1 MESDPTVALVLGTR
15 PEIIKSAPIIRA
27 CDREDIDY
35 FLLHTGQ
42 HYSESLDDVF
52 FEQLNLPTPEYNLDI
67 GSGPHGRQTARMI
80 SGIESIL
87 EDERPDVVL
96 VQGDTNTVLAGTI
109 AANKLPTRLGHV
121 EAGLRSFDRE
131 MPEESNRRVADHLAD
146 YLFAPTQRSAG
157 LLADEGIDDER
168 VFVTGNTVVDAVEQ
182 NRALAAKKSTV
193 LATHNL
199 DSGEFVLL
207 TAHRQETVDAPERFA
222 AVLRGADAVAS
233 SLDCPVVY
241 PIHPRS
247 RSRLTEFD
255 IDVPESVRLLGPQ
268 DYLDFLKLESD
279 AALVLTDSGGVQEE
293 ACILGTPCVTL
304 RDSTERPETIEV
316 GANRLVGTDPDEI
329 RRGSRIMIETAT
341 EWDNPF
347 GDGRTGESIVS
358 ILRSNG
364 GTAGEVG

>member
-1 MESDPTVALVLGTR
+1 MADLAIALVLGTR
-15 PEIIKSAPIIRA
+15 PEIIKLAPVIRA
-27 CDREDIDY
+27 CEREDIDH

-42 HYSESLDDVF
+42 HYSESLDRVF

-67 GSGPHGRQTARMI
+67 GSGSHGRQTAGMI

-109 AANKLPTRLGHV
+109 AADKLPTRLGHV

-131 MPEESNRRVADHLAD
+131 MPEESNRRVADHLSD
-146 YLFAPTQRSAG
+146 YLFAPTERSAN
-157 LLADEGIDDER
+157 LLAEEGIDDER

-182 NRALAAKKSTV
+182 NRTLALEKSTV
-193 LATHNL
+193 LSDLGL
-199 DSGEFVLL
+199 DPGNFVLL

-222 AVLRGADAVAS
+222 SVLRGADAVAS
-233 SLDCPVVY
+233 SLSCPVVY

-247 RSRLTEFD
+247 RERLSAFG
-255 IDVPESVRLLGPQ
+255 IDVPETVRLLEPRE
-268 DYLDFLKLESD
+268 YLDFLKLESE
-279 AALVLTDSGGVQEE
+279 ATLVLTDSGGVQEE

-347 GDGRTGESIVS
+347 GNGSTGESIVS

-364 GTAGEVG
+364 TVRGETG